1 MPLGK
6 DPQTPMLPWPDL
18 LRTALALG
26 VQPDAFWRLS
36 LTEWRALNGAQRPL
50 TRTDLAALIAAHPDE
65 RTLHDQP

>member
-1 MPLGK
+1 MRFKHSPEN
-6 DPQTPMLPWPDL
+6 PMLPWPDL

-36 LTEWRALNGAQRPL
+36 VAEWRALTAAAAPL

-65 RTLHDQP
+65 GMPS